1 MIKSSLNKSN
11 SFVEQVDMTRI
22 ISREEIVR
30 EDIVREDIV
39 VTTVVDT
46 GEGEADVITMIG
58 MIGKKTT
65 SAHPR

>member
-1 MIKSSLNKSN
+1 MIKSSLNKLN

-22 ISREEIVR
+22 ISREE
-30 EDIVREDIV
+30 IVREDIV

>member
-1 MIKSSLNKSN
+1 
-11 SFVEQVDMTRI
+11 MTRI
-22 ISREEIVR
+22 ISREE
-30 EDIVREDIV
+30 IVREDIV

-46 GEGEADVITMIG
+46 GEGEADVITTIG